1 MSVSYVAIGWNRQK
15 KIYDLTLLGIVFAIV
30 LSFCGSA
37 YYFHPEITAETLL
50 IRGSAIT
57 AIVLLHLV
65 LSIGPLTR
73 IDSRFLP
80 LLYNRRHLG
89 VLICLIGLF
98 HAALSVFQFH
108 ALGNLPARLSVI
120 ESYFSEMAFWRSAG
134 QLSQIPFEPFG
145 LITLAILILM
155 AATSHDFWL
164 KTFGPG
170 LWKKIHV
177 LVYFAYASLVI
188 HISFGFLQSE
198 RHLFLVALLVSGAVW
213 LATLHVVA
221 MWKDRNR
228 SLVAGVPDSDGFHFV
243 CRKSELVEGR
253 AKIVELEGQR
263 IAIFLH
269 LGLVS
274 AVSNT
279 CRHQGGPIGEGRILD
294 GCITCPWH
302 GWQYRPNDGCSPPP
316 FLEVLPTF
324 FTRMEGDQ
332 IFIHPKENLAVL
344 PSHGAIQ

>member
-15 KIYDLTLLGIVFAIV
+15 KIYDLTLLGLVFAIV

-37 YYFHPEITAETLL
+37 LYFHPEITAETLM
-50 IRGSAIT
+50 IRGSAIA
-57 AIVLLHLV
+57 AILLLHFA

-108 ALGNLPARLSVI
+108 ALGNVPARLSVI
-120 ESYFSEMAFWRSAG
+120 GSYFSELAFWRKTSE
-134 QLSQIPFEPFG
+134 LSQIPFEPFG
-145 LITLAILILM
+145 LIALAILILM

-164 KTFGPG
+164 KNFGAAR
-170 LWKKIHV
+170 WKRIHI
-177 LVYFAYASLVI
+177 LIYAAYVSLAI

-198 RHLFLVALLVSGAVW
+198 RDPIMVALLVSGAVW

-221 MWKDRNR
+221 MAKDRKR
-228 SLVAGVPDSDGFHFV
+228 TLVAGVLDAEGFHFV

-253 AKIVELEGQR
+253 AKTVELGKQR
-263 IAIFLH
+263 IAVFLH

-279 CRHQGGPIGEGRILD
+279 CRHQGGPIGEGRIVD

-302 GWQYRPNDGCSPPP
+302 GWQYRPSDGCSPPP
-316 FLEVLPTF
+316 FFEVLPTF
-324 FTRMEGDQ
+324 KTRIVGGNVYL
-332 IFIHPKENLAVL
+332 HPKENVAKL
-344 PSHGAIQ
+344 PVHESIP